1 MKKALPAGA
10 FFSLSKIRFAGFFK
24 KSKPAVFTGENGR
37 FSDFYVSYFMLS
49 PMTRYAF
56 FQQIFSISSGVKCF
70 SRAAITRGMPA

>member
-10 FFSLSKIRFAGFFK
+10 FFSALLFFK

-37 FSDFYVSYFMLS
+37 FFVCQMSYFMLS

>member
-10 FFSLSKIRFAGFFK
+10 FFSSVPNPLLWVLDKA
-24 KSKPAVFTGENGR
+24 KPAVFTGENGR

-70 SRAAITRGMPA
+70 SRAAMTLGMPA